1 MLTADFLTLSTY
13 VLMVFMM
20 YKKYS
25 RVATIALFILGC
37 MPVLSNASPW
47 GANYFPNVPLTTH
60 EGKEVRFF
68 DDVIKDKVVAI
79 NFIYTHCPDTC
90 PLETAQLVRVQNI
103 MGDRMG
109 KDVFFYSISI
119 DPERDTPEV
128 LREYRERFGA
138 KWTFLTGKK
147 EDIIQLRKKLGLYI
161 PEIQDGSNNHN
172 VNMIIGNQKTGRWM
186 KRSPFEN
193 THLLADQIGNWL
205 SGWKKKQVRTADY
218 ENAPELRQISRGEQ
232 IFRTRCAS
240 CHTVTGN
247 ELAGALGPD
256 LLGVSQ
262 RREQRWL
269 YDWLK
274 APDRMINNKDPIAME
289 MYERYN
295 KLAMPNMRLNKEE
308 ADVLLA
314 YIDDETQRITG
325 VPAQADEKP
334 VKAAFT
340 VSSTEPN
347 GDVVAIMNSWV
358 REAHEKATVN
368 AGYMTLVNAS
378 DEEVTLLKVESDAYD
393 KIEVHEMVRVDGLM
407 EMREVKDLSIPGN
420 GQIRFEPGGKHL
432 MLMGPKEHLK
442 TGQKVD
448 MTLIF
453 KSGKKQTVSIQ
464 VAAK

>member
-1 MLTADFLTLSTY
+1 
-13 VLMVFMM
+13 MM
-20 YKKYS
+20 CKKQS
-25 RVATIALFILGC
+25 WVATIALFVLGC

-47 GANYFPNVPLTTH
+47 GANYFPNVTLTTH

-128 LREYRERFGA
+128 LAEYRERFGA
-138 KWTFLTGKK
+138 KWTFLTGNK

-205 SGWKKKQVRTADY
+205 SGWKNKQVRTADY
-218 ENAPELRQISRGEQ
+218 ENAPELRQIPRGEQ
-232 IFRTRCAS
+232 IFRTRCAT
-240 CHTVTGN
+240 CHTVTGK

-262 RREQRWL
+262 RREKRWL

-274 APDRMINNKDPIAME
+274 APDQMINKKDPIAME

-340 VSSTEPN
+340 VSSTEPD

-368 AGYMTLVNAS
+368 AGYMTLLNAS

-393 KIEVHEMVRVDGLM
+393 KIEVHEMVVVDGLM
-407 EMREVKDLSIPGN
+407 EMREVEDLSIPAN

-448 MTLIF
+448 MTLVF
-453 KSGKKQTVSIQ
+453 KSGKEQTVSIQ

>member
-1 MLTADFLTLSTY
+1 
-13 VLMVFMM
+13 M

-25 RVATIALFILGC
+25 RVATIALFVLGC
-37 MPVLSNASPW
+37 IPVLSNASPW
-47 GANYFPNVPLTTH
+47 GADYFPNVTLTTH

-128 LREYRERFGA
+128 LAEYRERFGA
-138 KWTFLTGKK
+138 KWTFLTGNK

-205 SGWKKKQVRTADY
+205 SGWKNKQVRTADY
-218 ENAPELRQISRGEQ
+218 ENAPELRQIPRGEQ
-232 IFRTRCAS
+232 IFRTRCAT
-240 CHTVTGN
+240 CHTVTGK

-262 RREQRWL
+262 RREKRWL

-274 APDRMINNKDPIAME
+274 APDQMINKKDPIAME

-314 YIDDETQRITG
+314 YIDDETQRIMG

-340 VSSTEPN
+340 VSSTEPD

-368 AGYMTLVNAS
+368 AGYMTLLNAS
-378 DEEVTLLKVESDAYD
+378 DEEVTLLKVESDAYN
-393 KIEVHEMVRVDGLM
+393 KIEVHEMVVVDGLM
-407 EMREVKDLSIPGN
+407 EMREVEDLSIPAN

-448 MTLIF
+448 MTLLF

>member
-1 MLTADFLTLSTY
+1 M
-13 VLMVFMM
+13 FMM
-20 YKKYS
+20 YKAYS
-25 RVATIALFILGC
+25 RVATIALFVFGF

-47 GANYFPNVPLTTH
+47 GANYFPNVILTTH

-103 MGDRMG
+103 MDDRMG

-138 KWTFLTGKK
+138 KWTFLTGNK
-147 EDIIQLRKKLGLYI
+147 EDIIQLRQKLGLYI

-205 SGWKKKQVRTADY
+205 TGWKNKQVRTADY
-218 ENAPELRQISRGEQ
+218 ENAPELRQIPRGEQ
-232 IFRTRCAS
+232 IFRTRCAT
-240 CHTVTGN
+240 CHTVTGK

-262 RREQRWL
+262 RREKRWL

-274 APDRMINNKDPIAME
+274 APDRMINKKDPIAME

-340 VSSTEPN
+340 VRSTEPD

-368 AGYMTLVNAS
+368 AGYMTLVNAG

-393 KIEVHEMVRVDGLM
+393 KIEVHEMVTVDGMM
-407 EMREVKDLSIPGN
+407 EMREVKDLSIPAN

-432 MLMGPKEHLK
+432 MLMGPKEHLT

-448 MTLIF
+448 MTLVF
-453 KSGKKQTVSIQ
+453 KSGKIQTVSIQ

>member
-1 MLTADFLTLSTY
+1 MAS
-13 VLMVFMM
+13 
-20 YKKYS
+20 
-25 RVATIALFILGC
+25 IALFVLGC
-37 MPVLSNASPW
+37 IPVISHASPW

-68 DDVIKDKVVAI
+68 DDLIKDKVVAI

-103 MGDRMG
+103 MGDRVG

-128 LREYRERFGA
+128 LKEYRERFGA
-138 KWTFLTGKK
+138 NWTFLTGKK

-161 PEIQDGSNNHN
+161 SEIQDGSNNHN

-205 SGWKKKQVRTADY
+205 TGWKKKQVRTADY
-218 ENAPELRQISRGEQ
+218 ANAPELRNIPRGEQ
-232 IFRTRCAS
+232 IFRTRCAT
-240 CHTVTGN
+240 CHTVTGK

-262 RREQRWL
+262 RREKRWL

-274 APDRMINNKDPIAME
+274 APDQMINKKDPIAME

-314 YIDDETQRITG
+314 YIDGETRRVTG
-325 VPAQADEKP
+325 ASVTSNTEKP

-340 VSSTEPN
+340 VSSTEPT

-358 REAHEKATVN
+358 REAHEKASVN
-368 AGYMTLVNAS
+368 AGYMTLINAS
-378 DEEVTLLKVESDAYD
+378 DKEVTLLKVESGAY
-393 KIEVHEMVRVDGLM
+393 KTIEVHEMVRVDGLM
-407 EMREVKDLSIPGN
+407 EMREVEDLSIPAN

-448 MTLIF
+448 MTLVF

-464 VAAK
+464 VAAR

>member
-1 MLTADFLTLSTY
+1 
-13 VLMVFMM
+13 
-20 YKKYS
+20 
-25 RVATIALFILGC
+25 LFILGG
-37 MPVLSNASPW
+37 MPVLVNASPW

-240 CHTVTGN
+240 CHTVTGK

-262 RREQRWL
+262 RREKRWL

-274 APDRMINNKDPIAME
+274 APDQMINKKDPIAME

-295 KLAMPNMRLNKEE
+295 NLAMPNMRLNKEE

-314 YIDDETQRITG
+314 YIDDETQRILG

-340 VSSTEPN
+340 VSSTEPD
-347 GDVVAIMNSWV
+347 GDVVAILNSWV

-368 AGYMTLVNAS
+368 AGYMTLLNAS

-393 KIEVHEMVRVDGLM
+393 KIEVHEMVAVDGLM

-420 GQIRFEPGGKHL
+420 GQIKFEPGGKHL

-448 MTLIF
+448 MTLVF

>member
-1 MLTADFLTLSTY
+1 
-13 VLMVFMM
+13 MM
-20 YKKYS
+20 YKTYS

-37 MPVLSNASPW
+37 IPVLSNASPW
-47 GANYFPNVPLTTH
+47 GANYFPNVTLTTH

-128 LREYRERFGA
+128 LAEYRERFGA
-138 KWTFLTGKK
+138 EWTFLTGNK

-205 SGWKKKQVRTADY
+205 SGWKNKQVRTADY
-218 ENAPELRQISRGEQ
+218 ENAPELRQIPRGEQ
-232 IFRTRCAS
+232 IFRTRCAT
-240 CHTVTGN
+240 CHTVTGK

-262 RREQRWL
+262 RREKRWL

-274 APDRMINNKDPIAME
+274 APDQMINKKDPIAME

-314 YIDDETQRITG
+314 YIDDETQRIMG

-340 VSSTEPN
+340 VSSTEPD

-368 AGYMTLVNAS
+368 AGYMTLLNAS
-378 DEEVTLLKVESDAYD
+378 DEEVTLLKVESDAYN
-393 KIEVHEMVRVDGLM
+393 KIEVHEMVVVDGLM
-407 EMREVKDLSIPGN
+407 EMREVEDLSIPAN

-448 MTLIF
+448 MTLVF
-453 KSGKKQTVSIQ
+453 KSGKEQTVSIQ

>member
-1 MLTADFLTLSTY
+1 M
-13 VLMVFMM
+13 
-20 YKKYS
+20 
-25 RVATIALFILGC
+25 FILGG

-47 GANYFPNVPLTTH
+47 GANYFPNVILTTH

-138 KWTFLTGKK
+138 EWTFLTGNK
-147 EDIIQLRKKLGLYI
+147 EDIIQLRQKLGLYI

-205 SGWKKKQVRTADY
+205 TGWKKKQVRTADY
-218 ENAPELRQISRGEQ
+218 ENAPELRQIPRGEQ
-232 IFRTRCAS
+232 IFRTRCAT
-240 CHTVTGN
+240 CHTVTGK

-262 RREQRWL
+262 RREKRWL

-274 APDRMINNKDPIAME
+274 APDRMINKKDPIAME

-340 VSSTEPN
+340 VRSTEPD

-368 AGYMTLVNAS
+368 AGYMTLVNAG

-393 KIEVHEMVRVDGLM
+393 KIEVHEMVMVDGMM

-432 MLMGPKEHLK
+432 MLMGPKEHLT

-448 MTLIF
+448 MTLVF
-453 KSGKKQTVSIQ
+453 KSGKIQTVSIQ